1 MGSRIELTDN
11 MATAITKIVEGNPG
25 ALRVCC
31 ELVENVQTIDPN
43 HFAGPF
49 APILLLDSFDLYG
62 SEVWM
67 LYKDVC
73 NYQVDWT
80 YGMLRA
86 LQFGIVNRYD
96 LVKAFDREI
105 SLDVPDIMRQVQE
118 QLPEFALIAEGQ

>member
-31 ELVENVQTIDPN
+31 ELVENVQAIDPD

-118 QLPEFALIAEGQ
+118 QLPEFTLIAEGQ